1 MPIKKENRHLY
12 PSNWKQIR
20 EEVRERAAD
29 MCEKCGVLNYDTVWR
44 STDGTAWMYA
54 HGDNGELYD
63 MDGNECHDDVW
74 IVMKDIEIVCTVA
87 HLDHDPTNNDLA
99 NLRFWCQKCHN
110 SYDAP
115 HRAETRKKSRQ
126 ATETFTAYNA
136 QIETKHPSL

>member
-29 MCEKCGVLNYDTVWR
+29 MCEKCGVLNHSLIIRAFYYGEACYRYVGQDGAIL
-44 STDGTAWMYA
+44 STNVLRASDGKIWSIIPWDAFA
-54 HGDNGELYD
+54 IR
-63 MDGNECHDDVW
+63 NEAKPVK
-74 IVMKDIEIVCTVA
+74 VVCTVA
-87 HLDHDPTNNDLA
+87 HLDHDPTNNDLD

-115 HRAETRKKSRQ
+115 HRAETRKLAKL
-126 ATETFTAYNA
+126 
-136 QIETKHPSL
+136 HP